1 MRKKSKLKD
10 NLLKYGKQGSK
21 EAVKFVKKNPE
32 VVYDVMKIVG
42 PAIIGAFTV
51 LKAKKTDYVE
61 VPNVV
66 DLDIKEA
73 EKILEDLGF
82 ETHRVLV
89 NPNPRYF
96 NQRVDTVIRTMPSS
110 RKLKDGSHIK
120 LYYIDKEVLKKSEEL
135 HNEKTPLTDKI
146 LKNFNKKEEEE

>member
-1 MRKKSKLKD
+1 MKNKSKLKQ

-21 EAVKFVKKNPE
+21 FAIKFVRKNPK
-32 VVYDVMKIVG
+32 VVYDVLKVAG
-42 PAIIGAFTV
+42 PALIGAFTV

-61 VPNVV
+61 VPNII

-82 ETHRVLV
+82 VTHRVLL
-89 NPNPRYF
+89 NPKSRYY
-96 NQRVDTVIRTMPSS
+96 NQRVDTVIKTVPKSS
-110 RKLKDGSHIK
+110 KLKEGCHIK

-135 HNEKTPLTDKI
+135 HEEKTPLTEKI
-146 LKNFNKKEEEE
+146 LDKLNKKDK